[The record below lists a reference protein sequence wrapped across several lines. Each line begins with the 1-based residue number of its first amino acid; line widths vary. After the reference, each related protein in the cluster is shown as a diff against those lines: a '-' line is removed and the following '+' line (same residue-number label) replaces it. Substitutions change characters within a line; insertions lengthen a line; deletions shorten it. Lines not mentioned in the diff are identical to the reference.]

1 MFGSFLIWGA
11 RERPFSSGLSAWELT
26 PPIPQPQMRRIGVK
40 IYTKVYLI
48 VWFFYRSVTSIAY
61 QYNMTETHT
70 TEVPNGQEILVWNP
84 RVYQDSKDGHSGG
97 HFLWT
102 ILESIMC

>member
-48 VWFFYRSVTSIAY
+48 VWFFHRYPQSVTSIGY
-61 QYNMTETHT
+61 QYNITETNA
-70 TEVPNGQEILVWNP
+70 TEVPNGQKILVRNP
-84 RVYQDSKDGHSGG
+84 RVYMYQGSKDGHSGG
-97 HFLWT
+97 HFL
-102 ILESIMC
+102 